1 MRPRLSSSANRVG
14 GTTARG
20 AQNPRP
26 AGARSLLSSRLGS
39 LVISTG
45 MKIPPTQKH
54 GTAFRIARL
63 ASACTAAL
71 ALWACGPVY
80 IPVPPPGQVSFTAE
94 PLTDATGMLHTLW
107 TARGGP
113 NGNAANATFSIVDR
127 ESGQGV
133 ITVAASDGSFVAG
146 PMQALVGDRISI
158 SYRDAHGRESPAA
171 CRLLSD
177 LPLSEPCP

>member
-14 GTTARG
+14 ANPALG
-20 AQNPRP
+20 AENPRP
-26 AGARSLLSSRLGS
+26 TGARGLLSCWLGS

-45 MKIPPTQKH
+45 MKISPSHKPRT
-54 GTAFRIARL
+54 TFRIGRL
-63 ASACTAAL
+63 VSVCTVAL

-94 PLTDATGMLHTLW
+94 PLTDATGMVHTLW
-107 TARGGP
+107 TTRGGP

-133 ITVAASDGSFVAG
+133 ITVAAPDGSFVAG
-146 PMQALVGDRISI
+146 PMQASVGDRVSI

-177 LPLSEPCP
+177 LPLAEPCP

>member
-14 GTTARG
+14 APPALG
-20 AQNPRP
+20 AENPPP
-26 AGARSLLSSRLGS
+26 AGARGLLSSRLGS
-39 LVISTG
+39 VVITTG
-45 MKIPPTQKH
+45 MKIPTNHKH
-54 GTAFRIARL
+54 RTTFWIGRL
-63 ASACTAAL
+63 VSVCTVAL

-80 IPVPPPGQVSFTAE
+80 IPVPPPGQVSFTPE
-94 PLTDATGMLHTLW
+94 PLTDATGTVHTLW

-133 ITVAASDGSFVAG
+133 ITIAASDGSFVAG
-146 PMQALVGDRISI
+146 PMQASIGDRISI

-177 LPLSEPCP
+177 LPLADPCP